1 MKRISQC
8 FTSDYRD
15 DTMIEYVETGSYSM
29 LNCSYTSEDPD
40 YGTDTIHFVSKVAL
54 SIETLAFMM
63 LQEVSDFLDYRE
75 GKIPSSLA
83 CDVDYDEYG
92 QSTLIAIEKALSSIV
107 GGYYPAKWYAT
118 IKDASRT
125 IASVLKNDPGVVFSF
140 RESDREEAKGD
151 PEKRSEDGPWYG
163 IKRISNL
170 FTNHNDEF
178 IIAAGQWGGGIVGLG
193 YDNCDDLEAAEHA
206 VCHAICEVTEW
217 DADNMIFIE
226 KETGRK

>member
-1 MKRISQC
+1 MERTVQMFEC
-8 FTSDYRD
+8 DYEN
-15 DTMIEYVETGSYSM
+15 DTAIEYINTGFYSA

-54 SIETLAFMM
+54 PIKTLAFKM

-83 CDVDYDEYG
+83 CDVDYEEYG

-140 RESDREEAKGD
+140 KESDREEAKGD

-170 FTNHNDEF
+170 FDNDNGEF
-178 IIAAGQWGGGIVGLG
+178 IIAAGEWGGGIVGFG
-193 YDNCDDLEAAEHA
+193 YENCDDLECAEHA
-206 VCHAICEVTEW
+206 VCHAICEATEW

-226 KETGRK
+226 KETEKK